1 MLETALEEEV
11 SKVDASLYPPE
22 SPSPRARARPD
33 ERWTDLHTPPR
44 SHRTPPIKDGGIDEM
59 MDRDGVRPLEK
70 RSLFRF
76 LGIEGKLY
84 KKLKD
89 NIFTKS
95 NKLME
100 KHINN
105 SINNVNIDIVIVR

>member
-1 MLETALEEEV
+1 MGGCDGWDGTPIYDGMG
-11 SKVDASLYPPE
+11 KGHVDRWRKEAYSASSE
-22 SPSPRARARPD
+22 S
-33 ERWTDLHTPPR
+33 
-44 SHRTPPIKDGGIDEM
+44 
-59 MDRDGVRPLEK
+59 
-70 RSLFRF
+70 
-76 LGIEGKLY
+76 EGKLY

>member
-1 MLETALEEEV
+1 MGGCVGRWGPLGGALGWA
-11 SKVDASLYPPE
+11 K
-22 SPSPRARARPD
+22 ARA
-33 ERWTDLHTPPR
+33 T
-44 SHRTPPIKDGGIDEM
+44 
-59 MDRDGVRPLEK
+59 LEK

-76 LGIEGKLY
+76 LESEGKLY